1 MADSADSTVGSHQ
14 PEERGRMVASTGE
27 PVDAPKPK
35 RIPPHQLYAQPAPVR
50 TFPLPTF
57 YPSNP
62 LSLFH
67 VLWVWAKQVVA
78 PPTEPS
84 VIHQGIWSPETRSVH
99 VQDPQ
104 SIRALWEQGFF
115 GKGTY
120 SRSEP
125 NWLKREQNRQS
136 GMNLF
141 VAEEHTLSL
150 REERKRVKWARAKKE
165 QEAITRTR
173 MAEAFVA
180 PVGPKELLALPNSI
194 KDIVLPV
201 LSKPPSGTLTPDESD
216 SGGVVEDVDAPISST
231 HSPSTVEGDL
241 PGRLGRKTG
250 SGQVH
255 VHVLDGAHPLTP
267 PKSPSRTSSASPT
280 IASALPKRRKSVR
293 FSPKVESTT
302 FQFSDPPSPHLGSVA
317 NGRVSNDSLSNG
329 TLNLPSST
337 TGTTEPTNLGV
348 TVEIPEKNPP
358 EIKDREH
365 LQLSLEEAFYLAYS
379 LGVLTVLDPAT
390 SLPMTTQAL
399 FEQCRQLS
407 YYPRRSAELQPDD
420 PFLMQYA
427 VYHHFR
433 SLGWVA
439 RSGIKFGADWLL
451 YLGGP
456 VFTHAEFAVV
466 VIPTYS
472 DPYWKTQGHGVP
484 ERSWHSLHSIG
495 RVQSHALKTLVLAY
509 VDIPAPTDASD
520 PTTMLKRYKVREF
533 FMKRFLSNRNR

>member
-1 MADSADSTVGSHQ
+1 MADVVDSTIGSRQ
-14 PEERGRMVASTGE
+14 PEEQGGKVAK
-27 PVDAPKPK
+27 PVDGLKSK
-35 RIPPHQLYAQPAPVR
+35 RMPPHQLYALPVPIR

-57 YPSNP
+57 YPNNP

-67 VLWVWAKQVVA
+67 VLWVWAKQVIA
-78 PPTEPS
+78 PPIEPS
-84 VIHQGIWSPETRSVH
+84 VMHQGFWSPETRSVH
-99 VQDPQ
+99 VRDPR

-165 QEAITRTR
+165 QEAIARTR

-180 PVGPKELLALPNSI
+180 PVGPKELLALPNSL
-194 KDIVLPV
+194 KDIAMPVLPE
-201 LSKPPSGTLTPDESD
+201 PQRGTITPDDSD
-216 SGGVVEDVDAPISST
+216 SGGVVEDVRTSLPAT
-231 HSPSTVEGDL
+231 HSPTFTVEGAL
-241 PGRLGRKTG
+241 PGRTG
-250 SGQVH
+250 SGTGPSQSPM
-255 VHVLDGAHPLTP
+255 LNGTDPLTP
-267 PKSPSRTSSASPT
+267 PKSPSCTPSSASPT

-302 FQFSDPPSPHLGSVA
+302 FQFSDPPSPHLGSLA
-317 NGRVSNDSLSNG
+317 DGRSPN
-329 TLNLPSST
+329 PPCST
-337 TGTTEPTNLGV
+337 ATGTTGPTNPSA
-348 TVEIPEKNPP
+348 TVEIPKQSPP
-358 EIKDREH
+358 AIEDREH

-379 LGVLTVLDPAT
+379 LGVLTVLDPTTGLA
-390 SLPMTTQAL
+390 MTTQAL
-399 FEQCRQLS
+399 FDQCRQLS
-407 YYPRRSAELQPDD
+407 YYPRRTIDLQPDD
-420 PFLMQYA
+420 PFLVQYA

-439 RSGIKFGADWLL
+439 RSGIKFGADWLV

-456 VFTHAEFAVV
+456 VFAHAEFAVV

-472 DPYWKTQGHGVP
+472 DPYWKTRGHRVP
-484 ERSWHSLHSIG
+484 DRSWHWLHSIG
-495 RVQSHALKTLVLAY
+495 RVQSHALKTLVLVY

-520 PTTMLKRYKVREF
+520 PTTLMKRYKVREY